1 MPDHPS
7 TVSPADSHTG
17 DDLTSWRVQVSL
29 DLQAIQRLA
38 LLAQQ
43 ADLSTD
49 DRIALARATQRLAGS
64 AGCLPDAAQWPDRSS
79 VASAVADW
87 LMLPGHQIA

>member
-1 MPDHPS
+1 MPEYPS
-7 TVSPADSHTG
+7 TVSRADIPAD

-38 LLAQQ
+38 LLGQQ
-43 ADLSTD
+43 TDLDTD

-64 AGCLPDAAQWPDRSS
+64 AGCVADVAQWPDQSS
-79 VASAVADW
+79 VASAAADW
-87 LMLPGHQIA
+87 LMLPGHQSA